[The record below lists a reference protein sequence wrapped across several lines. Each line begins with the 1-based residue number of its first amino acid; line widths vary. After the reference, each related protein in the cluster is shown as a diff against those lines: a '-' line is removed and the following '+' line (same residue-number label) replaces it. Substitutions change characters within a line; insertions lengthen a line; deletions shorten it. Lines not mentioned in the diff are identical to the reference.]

1 MTNKPNRLVLAV
13 DRDGWTNGLQL
24 QIASLDENG
33 HGSGYRL
40 AGPKY
45 NGSGKRL
52 LEEELSARD
61 VTEIRKF
68 LDKAY
73 PKSDAASGNQT
84 RRVLTPS
91 EYNAAWHA
99 VEGAAGEPGADPGTV
114 LLAVLNALGI
124 QPPTA

>member
-1 MTNKPNRLVLAV
+1 MTNQPNRLVLAV

-24 QIASLDENG
+24 QIANLDENG

-52 LEEELSARD
+52 IEEELSARD
-61 VTEIRKF
+61 VAEIRKF
-68 LDKAY
+68 LDEAY
-73 PKSDAASGNQT
+73 PQP
-84 RRVLTPS
+84 RRVLTPD
-91 EYNAAWHA
+91 EYSAAWHA

-114 LLAVLNALGI
+114 LHAVLDALSI
-124 QPPTA
+124 QPPPTA